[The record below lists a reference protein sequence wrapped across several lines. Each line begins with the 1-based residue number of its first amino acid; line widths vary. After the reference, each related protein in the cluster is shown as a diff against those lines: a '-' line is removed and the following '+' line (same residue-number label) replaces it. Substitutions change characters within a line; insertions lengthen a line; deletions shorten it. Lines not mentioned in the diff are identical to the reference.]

1 MFRHFGVD
9 DPDEEDF
16 HERYDEILGPAFAV
30 QIVKD
35 AWVRKCLEM
44 FGKRVVDRAETID
57 GVSAGEEVGK
67 WTRDL
72 LTVANVSPC
81 CLSTSVQLD

>member
-35 AWVRKCLEM
+35 
-44 FGKRVVDRAETID
+44 
-57 GVSAGEEVGK
+57 GVSAGLNSVESLLKAREEGRLARK
-67 WTRDL
+67 SDIYGAPKKRKPKKAD
-72 LTVANVSPC
+72 
-81 CLSTSVQLD
+81 